1 MHGSPTDETSLRM
14 EPAGKMPEERLDSWK
29 EIAAYLNRDVTTVQ
43 RWEKREGMP
52 VHRHLHEKRGSV
64 YALKAEIDEWQQ
76 RRKLLPD
83 EQQQDLPVEEPAAD
97 QLAPSGATPTARL
110 RIVLTSAVGI
120 LVLLTIAYAGWVH
133 AGHARQ
139 PRIKSLAVLPLR
151 NLSGDPTQEYVA
163 DGMTEE
169 LIECLSRIHGL
180 HVISRTSSMHFKNSD
195 LPLAKIAKVLGVDAL
210 VEGSIAREG
219 RQIRVRAGLIR
230 AGSDEYVWTGEYE
243 NEYESILEVQDKLA
257 RGIVGEIE
265 ANLTPEEG
273 ARLASAQRVDPEAHE
288 QYLRGRYYFN
298 QRTQDA
304 LKKSIASFRQAIARD
319 SGYAPAYGGLAEAY
333 AMLGFRTGLPSNEAF
348 SQAKTAALKAIEL
361 DSDLA
366 GPHAALAFIAETY
379 EWDWATA
386 EREYKRSLE
395 LNPGDADVHNWY
407 AGYLTYVG
415 RFDDAVSE
423 AKQARYLDPLSL
435 PINNALAGRLIAAGR
450 YDEALKQAQGTLELD
465 PNFAPAH
472 QTMGWIDLHNGKRED
487 AIREFQTAMAS
498 SGANDTD
505 LELDLGFAYAVSG
518 KRDLAQIMLEKLE
531 TLHTQGAVPPASI
544 AILCGAL
551 GRSNEAFVWLA
562 KAYQERDPQLTY
574 IKAGRRFD
582 PLRNDP
588 RFDELVRRVGL
599 AH

>member
-1 MHGSPTDETSLRM
+1 
-14 EPAGKMPEERLDSWK
+14 MPGERLDSWK
-29 EIAAYLNRDVTTVQ
+29 EIASYLDRDVTTVQ
-43 RWEKREGMP
+43 RWEKREAMP

-64 YALKAEIDEWQQ
+64 FALTAEIDDWRQ

-83 EQQQDLPVEEPAAD
+83 ERQQDSPVETSAGRDLAASGAAPAA
-97 QLAPSGATPTARL
+97 RF
-110 RIVLTSAVGI
+110 RFVLTCATGI
-120 LVLLTIAYAGWVH
+120 VVLLAIAYAGWIQ

-139 PRIKSLAVLPLR
+139 PRIKSLAVLPLH

-169 LIECLSRIHGL
+169 LIERLSRIHGL
-180 HVISRTSSMHFKNSD
+180 HVISRTSSMHFKDSN
-195 LPLAKIAKVLGVDAL
+195 LPLAKIAKALGVDAL

-219 RQIRVRAGLIR
+219 HHVRVRAGLVR
-230 AGSDEYVWTGEYE
+230 TVSDEYVWTGEYE
-243 NEYESILEVQDKLA
+243 EEYESILEVQDKLA
-257 RGIVGEIE
+257 RSIVGEIE
-265 ANLTPEEG
+265 VNLTPEEG
-273 ARLASAQRVDPEAHE
+273 ARLASAQRVDPVAHE

-304 LKKSIASFRQAIARD
+304 LKKSIASFQQSIARD

-333 AMLGFRTGLPSNEAF
+333 AMLGFRTGLPPNEAF
-348 SQAKTAALKAIEL
+348 SQAKNAALKAIEL
-361 DSDLA
+361 DSGLA

-379 EWDWATA
+379 EWDWAAA
-386 EREYKRSLE
+386 EREYKRSLD

-415 RFDDAVSE
+415 RFDDAISE
-423 AKQARYLDPLSL
+423 ARQARDLDPLSL

-450 YDEALKQAQGTLELD
+450 YDEALKQALGTLQLD
-465 PNFAPAH
+465 ANFAPVH
-472 QTMGWIDLHNGKRED
+472 QTMGWIDLHNGKRDE
-487 AIREFQTAMAS
+487 AIREFQTALAS

-518 KRDLAQIMLEKLE
+518 KRESAYRMLE
-531 TLHTQGAVPPASI
+531 TLEMRHAQGVAPPVSI

-551 GRSNEAFVWLA
+551 GRPNDAFVWLD

-574 IKAGRRFD
+574 IKVGRRFD

-588 RFDELVRRVGL
+588 RFDQLLRRVGL
-599 AH
+599 SD

>member
-1 MHGSPTDETSLRM
+1 MRT
-14 EPAGKMPEERLDSWK
+14 EPSGKVAQERLDSWK

-64 YALKAEIDEWQQ
+64 YALAAEIDDWQQ
-76 RRKLLPD
+76 RRKFLPD
-83 EQQQDLPVEEPAAD
+83 EREHDPPVEEPAGGEFG
-97 QLAPSGATPTARL
+97 PPVATATARL
-110 RIVLTSAVGI
+110 RIVLSCAVGI
-120 LVLLTIAYAGWVH
+120 LVLLTIAYAGWIH
-133 AGHARQ
+133 TSHARQ
-139 PRIKSLAVLPLR
+139 PKIKSLAVLPLH
-151 NLSGDPTQEYVA
+151 NLSGDSAQEYVA

-169 LIECLSRIHGL
+169 LIERLSRIRGL
-180 HVISRTSSMHFKNSD
+180 HVISRTSSMHFKNSN
-195 LPLAKIAKVLGVDAL
+195 LPLAEIAKVLGVDAL

-219 RQIRVRAGLIR
+219 RQVRVRAGLIR

-243 NEYESILEVQDKLA
+243 EEYESILKVQDKLA
-257 RGIVGEIE
+257 RSIVGEIE
-265 ANLTPEEG
+265 VNLTPEEG

-304 LKKSIASFRQAIARD
+304 LKKSIASFQQAIARD
-319 SGYAPAYGGLAEAY
+319 SGYAPAYGGLAQAY
-333 AMLGFRTGLPSNEAF
+333 AMLGFRAGLPSKEAF

-361 DSDLA
+361 DSGLA

-407 AGYLTYVG
+407 AGYLTYIG
-415 RFDDAVSE
+415 RFDDAISE
-423 AKQARYLDPLSL
+423 AKQARYIDPLSL

-450 YDEALKQAQGTLELD
+450 YDEALKQARGTLELD
-465 PNFAPAH
+465 AHFAPAH
-472 QTMGWIDLHNGKRED
+472 QTMGWIDLHNGKREE
-487 AIREFQTAMAS
+487 AIREFQTALAS
-498 SGANDTD
+498 SGADDSD

-518 KRDLAQIMLEKLE
+518 NRDLAQRMLEKLE
-531 TLHTQGAVPPASI
+531 TLHAQGAVPAVSI

-551 GRSNEAFVWLA
+551 GRSDDAFVWLA
-562 KAYQERDPQLTY
+562 KAYQERDPQLAY

-588 RFDELVRRVGL
+588 RFQQLLRRVGL